1 MRGELRLGNN
11 IESCLQIIKML
22 FETTKIN
29 PDNYHWVVLVENNM
43 QMNPIVMHEE
53 KEVIRELF
61 LAADINIPHCLT
73 PKHYIAHHILDLV
86 NSQHSNYTI

>member
-1 MRGELRLGNN
+1 
-11 IESCLQIIKML
+11 
-22 FETTKIN
+22 
-29 PDNYHWVVLVENNM
+29 M

>member
-1 MRGELRLGNN
+1 
-11 IESCLQIIKML
+11 
-22 FETTKIN
+22 
-29 PDNYHWVVLVENNM
+29 M

-73 PKHYIAHHILDLV
+73 PKHCIVDHILDLV